1 MVNSLIISI
10 AYKQFVTMEL
20 YYIRSNL
27 FKHLWCYFLY
37 FVLSWVSGRKNELK
51 EPLNSNNFSFLQL
64 WKRLTSSENQYSK
77 LRSEVKVTNK
87 DLLLMPS
94 VSVITIK
101 IMILQRVTFWLIL
114 KLLNF
119 ILKGGVTHDGL
130 RHNTAV
136 GILFIEAWL
145 RGVCSFIIDLNMWLN
160 LCIDKYNYFFVV
172 LFNRCRPLLFQR
184 CRRRLGNCWDIPI
197 TGRNNDS

>member
-1 MVNSLIISI
+1 MVNSLVIFI
-10 AYKQFVTMEL
+10 AYKHFVTMEL
-20 YYIRSNL
+20 YYRSNF
-27 FKHLWCYFLY
+27 FKHLRCDLLY
-37 FVLSWVSGRKNELK
+37 FVLSWVDGWESGRKNELK

-101 IMILQRVTFWLIL
+101 IMILQRVTLWLIL

-119 ILKGGVTHDGL
+119 IL
-130 RHNTAV
+130 
-136 GILFIEAWL
+136 
-145 RGVCSFIIDLNMWLN
+145 
-160 LCIDKYNYFFVV
+160 
-172 LFNRCRPLLFQR
+172 
-184 CRRRLGNCWDIPI
+184 
-197 TGRNNDS
+197 

>member
-1 MVNSLIISI
+1 MYFKFQADLRWLIHQLFSLLTNILLPWSYIIGQTFSNI
-10 AYKQFVTMEL
+10 SGGICFIL
-20 YYIRSNL
+20 YY
-27 FKHLWCYFLY
+27 HG
-37 FVLSWVSGRKNELK
+37 WVGGRKNELK

-101 IMILQRVTFWLIL
+101 IMILQRVTLWLIL

-119 ILKGGVTHDGL
+119 ILQGGVTHDGL
-130 RHNTAV
+130 RHNIAV

-145 RGVCSFIIDLNMWLN
+145 RGVCSFIIDLNM
-160 LCIDKYNYFFVV
+160 
-172 LFNRCRPLLFQR
+172 
-184 CRRRLGNCWDIPI
+184 
-197 TGRNNDS
+197 

>member
-1 MVNSLIISI
+1 MYFKFLGRSKTVNSSVIFI
-10 AYKQFVTMEL
+10 AYKQIVTMKL

-37 FVLSWVSGRKNELK
+37 FVLSWVGGRKNELK
-51 EPLNSNNFSFLQL
+51 EPLNSNNFSFLQM

-101 IMILQRVTFWLIL
+101 IMILQRVTLWLIL

-119 ILKGGVTHDGL
+119 IL
-130 RHNTAV
+130 
-136 GILFIEAWL
+136 
-145 RGVCSFIIDLNMWLN
+145 
-160 LCIDKYNYFFVV
+160 
-172 LFNRCRPLLFQR
+172 
-184 CRRRLGNCWDIPI
+184 
-197 TGRNNDS
+197 